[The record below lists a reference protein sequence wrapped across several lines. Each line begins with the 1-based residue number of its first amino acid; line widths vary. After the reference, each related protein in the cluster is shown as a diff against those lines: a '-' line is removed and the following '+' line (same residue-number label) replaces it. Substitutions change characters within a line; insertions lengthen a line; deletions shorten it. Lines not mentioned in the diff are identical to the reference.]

1 MQEEST
7 KLRAKLLDNY
17 DKRIGHLRN
26 FLNRVEGSH
35 EAQRLEEQIVFLQAR
50 KNRLENHYKEID
62 DMRDEAAELRE
73 AAQEFRL
80 IIAEQDEQRNL

>member
-1 MQEEST
+1 MQEESI
-7 KLRAKLLDNY
+7 KLRAKLLSNY

-26 FLNRVEGSH
+26 CLNRVQGLP
-35 EAQRLEEQIVFLQAR
+35 EARQLEEQILFLQVR

-80 IIAEQDEQRNL
+80 IIAERDEQRNL